1 MESALKIVGAFVLA
15 VLLGVV
21 IAVLMALPVMWLW
34 NYVMPYLFSL
44 REIDFPH
51 AMGLV
56 FLCQS
61 LFKFSNSTTKES
73 K

>member
-1 MESALKIVGAFVLA
+1 
-15 VLLGVV
+15 
-21 IAVLMALPVMWLW
+21 MALPVMWLW